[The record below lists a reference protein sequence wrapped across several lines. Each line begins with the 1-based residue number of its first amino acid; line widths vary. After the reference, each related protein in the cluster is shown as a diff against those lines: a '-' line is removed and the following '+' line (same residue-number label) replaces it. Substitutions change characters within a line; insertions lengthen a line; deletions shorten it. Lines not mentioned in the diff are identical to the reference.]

1 MDISPRTALGSQ
13 THLPPQPPKDSPAA
27 GESAKIGDSGQNAVD
42 LHCVRAP
49 LITWRLVEVL
59 IGASRQGLPCR
70 ARTAKR
76 SASARAAWR
85 GRSTFGP
92 HAIGT
97 QRFATVSSGLQR
109 HVVRAGHRCN
119 PGETSLGQNPDK
131 DEVQVRLAA
140 ANPSGLRSCQQPW
153 RLAHTPGAVR

>member
-97 QRFATVSSGLQR
+97 QRFATVSSGRSFAQ
-109 HVVRAGHRCN
+109 VAGAILRKQAR
-119 PGETSLGQNPDK
+119 GQNPDK
-131 DEVQVRLAA
+131 DEVQVLPALGSTCGRRGPYPTVLGRPA
-140 ANPSGLRSCQQPW
+140 PD
-153 RLAHTPGAVR
+153 T